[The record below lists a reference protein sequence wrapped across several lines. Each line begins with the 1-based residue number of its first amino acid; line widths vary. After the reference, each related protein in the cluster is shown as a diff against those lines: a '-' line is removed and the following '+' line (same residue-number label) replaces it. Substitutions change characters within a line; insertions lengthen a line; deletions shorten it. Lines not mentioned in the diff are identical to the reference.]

1 MTTIDLQV
9 ARRHDEI
16 ARLDN
21 DLQKYLVLSDL
32 QARNETLFYAVLMS
46 DPATYMPLVYTPTVG
61 EACQKFGHIFRQP
74 RGIYLP
80 ISARGRLKELLC
92 NWPEKDVR
100 FIVVTDG
107 ERILGLGDLGAGG
120 MGIPLGKLALYTAC
134 AGVPPQYCLPIVL
147 DVGTNNQSLLDDPL
161 YLGLRQ
167 HRVRGD
173 EYLAF
178 VDEFVDAV
186 EALYPK
192 CCIQWEDFANINAVP
207 ILARYRDKI
216 CTFNDDIQGTAG
228 IALAGILAA
237 LRLTGQKLTD
247 QRFLFLGAGSAAT
260 GIAELI
266 SLAMAREGA
275 DLAEAR
281 RRNALFDV
289 NGLLVTGR
297 TDLAEFQKPFAQ
309 DRAPVSTFVEAVKA
323 LRPTGIIG
331 VSTVPKLFTREVI
344 EAMASINERPII
356 FPYSNPTSRSEC
368 TAEEAYR
375 WSDGR
380 AVFASGS
387 PFPPVE
393 IAGRRFVPGQGN
405 NVYIFPAMG
414 MAVFATEA
422 SRVTEEM
429 FIVAAQAVAE
439 QVTRGEPLCGA
450 DLPAAEPYLRGIGP
464 RCRTDRRLYFRP
476 GAGAGAAAE
485 GYRRADP
492 GPHLPSRLFGVGP
505 DGGGDAGRAARPSPR
520 RRRSQAVA
528 SPIPSGI
535 PTRGNRRRHD
545 GTANPARRNREAAT
559 GNHGIFVDEKG
570 IALRPATRRLPFV
583 ASSAMAN
590 RSRAVCREVTS
601 LGASTNSRSQA
612 ATALACAAHIRVCG
626 S

>member
-1 MTTIDLQV
+1 MPESMTAPEHPTGYDVLRDPRLNKGTAFSAAERRAWGLEGLLPPAVTTIQLQV
-9 ARRHDEI
+9 ARRHAEI
-16 ARLDN
+16 ANLDD

-61 EACQKFGHIFRQP
+61 EACQKFGHIFREA

-80 ISARGRLKELLC
+80 ISARGRLRELLC
-92 NWPEKDVR
+92 NWPERDVR

-134 AGVPPQYCLPIVL
+134 AGVPPQYCLPVVL
-147 DVGTNNQSLLDDPL
+147 DVGTNNQMLLDDPL

-167 HRVRGD
+167 NRIRGA

-178 VDEFVDAV
+178 IDEFVDAV
-186 EALYPK
+186 QALFPK
-192 CCIQWEDFANINAVP
+192 CCIQWEDFANTNAVP

-228 IALAGILAA
+228 VALAGIFAA
-237 LRLTGQKLTD
+237 LRLTGQRFTE
-247 QRFLFLGAGSAAT
+247 QRFLFLGGGSAAT

-266 SLAMAREGA
+266 SLAMTQEGI
-275 DLAEAR
+275 DLAAAR
-281 RRNALFDV
+281 CRNALFDI
-289 NGLLVTGR
+289 NGLVVTER

-309 DRAPVSTFVEAVKA
+309 DRPPASTFVGAIEAV
-323 LRPTGIIG
+323 RPTGIIG
-331 VSTVPKLFTREVI
+331 VSAVPKLFTREVI
-344 EAMASINERPII
+344 EAMARINERPII

-414 MAVFATEA
+414 MALFATEA

-429 FIVAAQAVAE
+429 FIIAAQALAE
-439 QVTRGEPLCGA
+439 QVTDENLSVGLIYPPQSRILDASLRVAERIAACIFDQGLAQVPQTHDVGALIRARAYRPLY
-450 DLPAAEPYLRGIGP
+450 PA
-464 RCRTDRRLYFRP
+464 
-476 GAGAGAAAE
+476 
-485 GYRRADP
+485 
-492 GPHLPSRLFGVGP
+492 
-505 DGGGDAGRAARPSPR
+505 
-520 RRRSQAVA
+520 
-528 SPIPSGI
+528 
-535 PTRGNRRRHD
+535 
-545 GTANPARRNREAAT
+545 
-559 GNHGIFVDEKG
+559 
-570 IALRPATRRLPFV
+570 
-583 ASSAMAN
+583 
-590 RSRAVCREVTS
+590 
-601 LGASTNSRSQA
+601 
-612 ATALACAAHIRVCG
+612 
-626 S
+626 

>member
-1 MTTIDLQV
+1 MLDSMTTPEHPTGYDLLRNPRLNKGTAFSAAERHAWGLEGLLPPAVTTIQLQV
-9 ARRHDEI
+9 ARRHAEI
-16 ARLDN
+16 ANLDD

-61 EACQKFGHIFRQP
+61 EACQKFGHIFREA

-80 ISARGRLKELLC
+80 ISARGRLKELLR
-92 NWPEKDVR
+92 NWPERDMR

-120 MGIPLGKLALYTAC
+120 MGIPLGRLALYTAC
-134 AGVPPQYCLPIVL
+134 AGVPPQYCLPVVL
-147 DVGTNNQSLLDDPL
+147 DVGTNNQILLDDPL

-167 HRVRGD
+167 YRVRGA

-186 EALYPK
+186 QMLFPK

-207 ILARYRDKI
+207 ILARYRDRV

-228 IALAGILAA
+228 VALAGIFAA
-237 LRLTGQKLTD
+237 LRLTGQKFTE

-266 SLAMAREGA
+266 SLAMAQEGI
-275 DLAEAR
+275 DLAAAR
-281 RRNALFDV
+281 RRNALFDI
-289 NGLLVTGR
+289 NGLLVTAR
-297 TDLAEFQKPFAQ
+297 IDLAEFQKPFAQ
-309 DRAPVSTFVEAVKA
+309 DRAPVSTFVEAIEA
-323 LRPTGIIG
+323 LRPTGIVG
-331 VSTVPKLFTREVI
+331 VSAVPKLFSREVI
-344 EAMASINERPII
+344 EAMARINEHPII

-429 FIVAAQAVAE
+429 FIVAARARAE
-439 QVTRGEPLCGA
+439 QVTEENLSMGLIYPPQSRILDASLRVAERIAACIFEQGLARVPRTNDVGA
-450 DLPAAEPYLRGIGP
+450 LIRARAY
-464 RCRTDRRLYFRP
+464 RP
-476 GAGAGAAAE
+476 VYPE
-485 GYRRADP
+485 
-492 GPHLPSRLFGVGP
+492 
-505 DGGGDAGRAARPSPR
+505 
-520 RRRSQAVA
+520 
-528 SPIPSGI
+528 
-535 PTRGNRRRHD
+535 
-545 GTANPARRNREAAT
+545 
-559 GNHGIFVDEKG
+559 
-570 IALRPATRRLPFV
+570 
-583 ASSAMAN
+583 
-590 RSRAVCREVTS
+590 
-601 LGASTNSRSQA
+601 
-612 ATALACAAHIRVCG
+612 
-626 S
+626 